1 MLEERDRMTLADV
14 RVFARIG
21 VTGEERAAAQECRVD
36 LDLYGSLRAAADTAA
51 LARSIDYCRILDC
64 VEETA
69 AEREYRLVET
79 LACALAR
86 RILRDFPVSRARV
99 RLRKRPAELAG
110 RLGYVEVE
118 VEERRG
124 DGRSA

>member
-21 VTGEERAAAQECRVD
+21 VTGEERSAAQECRVD
-36 LDLYGSLRAAADTAA
+36 LDLYGSLRAAADRDD
-51 LARSIDYCRILDC
+51 LDRSIDYCRILDC
-64 VEETA
+64 LEETA

-79 LACALAR
+79 LACALVR
-86 RILRDFPVSRARV
+86 GVLRDFPVFRARV
-99 RLRKRPAELAG
+99 RLRKRPAALAG
-110 RLGYVEVE
+110 RLGFVEVE
-118 VEERRG
+118 VEERRR